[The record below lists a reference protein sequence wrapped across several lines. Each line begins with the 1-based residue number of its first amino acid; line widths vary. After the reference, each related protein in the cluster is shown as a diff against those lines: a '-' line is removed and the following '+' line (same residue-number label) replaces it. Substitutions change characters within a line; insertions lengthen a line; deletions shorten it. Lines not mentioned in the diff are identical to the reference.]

1 MPKRKVAA
9 KRRYVTYERED
20 DIMCVVLAEC
30 CRTSKSIAKILNL
43 TESQVAYRIS
53 KAGLVGQ
60 RLEFRR
66 GNTATSRMFAKW
78 ATPQLVKQH
87 QPLLVRKFRRE

>member
-20 DIMCVVLAEC
+20 DVMCVVLCEC
-30 CRTSKSIAKILNL
+30 GRTTKSIAAALNL

-87 QPLLVRKFRRE
+87 RPLLVKRFAR